1 MFDDI
6 LKKSSEFSYEKDES
20 SDNIGNAANS
30 RDSNQNSKN
39 DYKNYSN
46 NHNNNHNNL
55 TKCVLDGSVDDLS
68 VLNNVLGN
76 PSKFDF
82 FALNVNLVRSLMLNF
97 SFNSCSCIVNG
108 DVAVGKFAS
117 VCFFAAKLIA
127 NDLSR
132 FEMTGTVG
140 DVYLHMMK
148 EKISQERVSQFTNP
162 DKHFYRMKGSN
173 DPNIAFNR
181 AIFSISAVE
190 LDVLRRMVMDIHP
203 DVMIVNTSSEISIEI
218 AMEIRRFL
226 QSAPLISHA
235 KVVIIRNSGSMNK
248 FAANA
253 LLKELENLKK
263 NRYVFFITNN
273 IYNLLD
279 TIRSRSFTIQAKN
292 NNNNKIEDYL
302 RTFSE
307 FNVMKEIHKKMFLN
321 YVKNSAEKAR
331 YIFSSAPIVNVFMR
345 LYSVFCIYI
354 PNDRVSR
361 DHKNQT
367 NDEVFLFSIVD
378 DIFKYDVDLNVLQ
391 DFFLYILGVPR
402 LNIKNEELKSYYD
415 MKEKCLFTFYA
426 IRTMKLEKKSAIVGL
441 IISLLYKK

>member
-1 MFDDI
+1 MTTSRSIFDEL
-6 LKKSSEFSYEKDES
+6 LKKSNEFSYEKDER
-20 SDNIGNAANS
+20 DS
-30 RDSNQNSKN
+30 RDSNQNLKN
-39 DYKNYSN
+39 NYNS
-46 NHNNNHNNL
+46 L
-55 TKCVLDGSVDDLS
+55 TKCILDGSVDDLS
-68 VLNNVLGN
+68 VLNDVLGN

-82 FALNVNLVRSLMLNF
+82 FALNVNLVRNLMLNF

-117 VCFFAAKLIA
+117 VCFFAAKLIV

-132 FEMTGTVG
+132 FEINGTVG

-148 EKISQERVSQFTNP
+148 EKISQEKAKKSTNP
-162 DKHFYRMKGSN
+162 DKHFYRMRGRN
-173 DPNIAFNR
+173 DPNIALNR
-181 AIFSISAVE
+181 AIFSISAIE
-190 LDVLRRMVMDIHP
+190 LDALRRMVMDIHP
-203 DVMIVNTSSEISIEI
+203 DVMVVNTSSEIVIET
-218 AMEIRRFL
+218 AMDIRRFL
-226 QSAPLISHA
+226 QSAPLVSHA

-279 TIRSRSFTIQAKN
+279 TIRSRSFAIQAKS
-292 NNNNKIEDYL
+292 NNKNRIEDYL
-302 RTFSE
+302 RTFPE
-307 FNVMKEIHKKMFLN
+307 FNVMNDIHKKMFLH

-331 YIFSSAPIVNVFMR
+331 YIFSSAPIVSVFMR
-345 LYSVFCIYI
+345 LYTVFCIYI
-354 PNDRVSR
+354 PNDRVNKE
-361 DHKNQT
+361 HKNQT

-378 DIFKYDVDLNVLQ
+378 DIFKYDVDLSVLQ

-402 LNIKNEELKSYYD
+402 LNIKNEELKSYYE